1 MAIIHKKHS
10 EEAEKKRQMKEREKR
25 IQQKNREK
33 KSIDDDFDTVIN
45 MTNRNNK
52 KVVTQHKKQQEQYN
66 KKVQKKKKRNKRI
79 IKWTSIG
86 VLVIGGFI
94 FAVCSPIFNIKNITT
109 VNNNILSQ
117 ETIISLSGLK
127 TEQNIFRFLK
137 SDVEKNI
144 KENPYVESVKI
155 NRKLPDTVEI
165 DITERQRN
173 FSVKFL
179 NGYAYI
185 NNQGYI
191 LEISEENGGLPV
203 IQGTETEEENIVPG
217 KRLNVKDLKKLET
230 AIKIMKIAQENEI
243 ADKITGFD
251 ISNKEEYIVYFEG
264 EKKTAYLG
272 DGSNLNT
279 KMLYVKE
286 IMEKYEAGKEGSI
299 FVNGDFNNKF
309 KAYFREKV

>member
-1 MAIIHKKHS
+1 MAIIHKKYS
-10 EEAEKKRQMKEREKR
+10 EEAEKKKQMREREKR
-25 IQQKNREK
+25 IQQKNKEK
-33 KSIDDDFDTVIN
+33 NTVDDDFDTVIN

-66 KKVQKKKKRNKRI
+66 KKVQKRKKRNKRI
-79 IKWTSIG
+79 IKWTSIA
-86 VLVIGGFI
+86 VIVIGGVI
-94 FAVCSPIFNIKNITT
+94 FALCSPIFNIKNITA

-117 ETIISLSGLK
+117 DTLISLSGLK
-127 TEQNIFRFLK
+127 TDQNIFRFLK
-137 SDVEKNI
+137 SDVEKNL
-144 KENPYVESVKI
+144 KENPYVESVRV

-165 DITERQRN
+165 DVTERQRN
-173 FSVKFL
+173 FSIKFL

-203 IQGTETEEENIVPG
+203 IQGTETAEENIVPG
-217 KRLNVKDLKKLET
+217 NRLDLNDLKKLET
-230 AIKIMKIAQENEI
+230 VIKIVKIAKENEI
-243 ADKITGFD
+243 AEKISLLD
-251 ISNKEEYIVYFEG
+251 ISNKDEYILYFEG

-286 IMEKYEAGKEGSI
+286 IMEKYEAGKEGTI
-299 FVNGDFNNKF
+299 FVDGDFNNKF

>member
-1 MAIIHKKHS
+1 MAIIHKTHS

-25 IQQKNREK
+25 IIQRNKERSNV
-33 KSIDDDFDTVIN
+33 DDDFDTVIN

-52 KVVTQHKKQQEQYN
+52 KVISQHKQQAEQQHR
-66 KKVQKKKKRNKRI
+66 KIQKRKKRTKRI
-79 IKWTSIG
+79 IKWTSIT
-86 VLVIGGFI
+86 VLVIGGI
-94 FAVCSPIFNIKNITT
+94 VFALCSPIFNIKNISV
-109 VNNNILSQ
+109 VNNNVLTQ
-117 ETIISLSGLK
+117 DTVVSLSGLTTDK
-127 TEQNIFRFLK
+127 NIFRFLK
-137 SDVEKNI
+137 SDVEKNL

-165 DITERQRN
+165 DVTERQRN
-173 FSVKFL
+173 FSLKFL

-191 LEISEENGGLPV
+191 LEISEESSGLP
-203 IQGTETEEENIVPG
+203 ILEGAETPEENIEPG
-217 KRLNVKDLKKLET
+217 KRLNVNDLRKLGV
-230 AIKIMKIAQENEI
+230 AIQIMKIASENEI
-243 ADKITGFD
+243 ADKVTRLD
-251 ISNKEEYIVYFEG
+251 ISDKNEYILYFEG

-279 KMLYVKE
+279 KILYIKE

-299 FVNGDFNNKF
+299 FVDGDFNNKF